1 MAYIERRNR
10 LPGSSFMSKNECKVD
25 VKREEYEF
33 GIPTHLQMCKLLLKE
48 LNTFP
53 CPEETPSYRSN
64 LLWLWPERGKMMY
77 WL

>member
-10 LPGSSFMSKNECKVD
+10 LPGSSFISKNECEVD

-33 GIPTHLQMCKLLLKE
+33 GIPTHLQTYKLLLKG

-53 CPEETPSYRSN
+53 CPEETSSYRNN
-64 LLWLWPERGKMMY
+64 LLQ
-77 WL
+77 